1 MKVYDN
7 FLKDKDFKLIQ
18 HLFMGNK
25 LPWYYNDGIAKGQN
39 HEDEGPDGYQFV
51 HSFFSIAKPFTCSS
65 TKFHTF
71 LDPLWNKLSPKY
83 IIRVKANLRPRTEKL
98 VVSNCHTDTEITQAK
113 TCVFYLNSNDGYTLF
128 KDGTKVESVENRLVL
143 FDSQTQHA
151 GTSCTDKRKRVVL
164 NINYIP
170 VEMNGQEQL
179 PL

>member
-25 LPWYYNDGIAKGQN
+25 LPWYYNDGIAKGMN
-39 HEDEGPDGYQFV
+39 YEDEGPDGYQFV
-51 HSFFSIAKPFTCSS
+51 HSFFSIAKPFTCTN

-71 LDPLWNKLSPKY
+71 LDPIWTKLNPRY
-83 IIRVKANLRPRTEKL
+83 ILRVKANLRPRTEEH
-98 VVSNCHTDTEITQAK
+98 VVSNWHTDTSIVQAK
-113 TCVFYLNSNDGYTLF
+113 TCIFYLNSNDGYTLF
-128 KDGTKVESVENRLVL
+128 KDGTKVESVKNRLVL

-164 NINYIP
+164 NINYVP